1 MRYLKSLQKL
11 GLNSKEQE
19 IYFAIL
25 QLEKATANQIARKA
39 GIKRPTTY
47 DILYR
52 LQSQGFIY
60 ETEENNKRYF
70 VANAPEKLVDIIEN
84 QKRELERDLPMLS
97 SIFNTNPKK
106 AKVAYFEG
114 YEGITQLYEDT
125 LLSCKKSDEILAY
138 VTNETVEYLED
149 YSINYVQRRIAKGIK
164 LRGIYQDRPEL
175 KKYLRQDKEQLR
187 VSKIISEKTFPIK
200 NEINIYANKMIII
213 TYAPEP
219 YGILIES
226 KEVVNTQRSIFEMA
240 WKGIK

>member
-1 MRYLKSLQKL
+1 MNYLKSLQKL
-11 GLNSKEQE
+11 GLNDKEQQ

-39 GIKRPTTY
+39 DLKRPTTY

-84 QKRELERDLPMLS
+84 QKRELQKDLPILN

-106 AKVAYFEG
+106 AKVAYFDG
-114 YEGITQLYEDT
+114 YEGIKQLYEDT
-125 LLSCKKSDEILAY
+125 LISLKPGDEILAY
-138 VTNETVEYLED
+138 VTDETIEYLKD
-149 YSINYVQRRIAKGIK
+149 YALDYVKRRVEKNIK
-164 LRGIYQDRPEL
+164 LRGIYQDSPILKEYL
-175 KKYLRQDKEQLR
+175 KKNKAELRTIKVAPKKQ
-187 VSKIISEKTFPIK
+187 FPLK
-200 NEINIYANKMIII
+200 NEINIYANKMIVIA
-213 TYAPEP
+213 YSPEP

-226 KEVVNTQRSIFEMA
+226 KEVVDTQRSIFEMA
-240 WKGIK
+240 WRGLK